1 VQSRDTA
8 WESMPATAAAGG
20 NGLRAAKRL
29 RLNRRSSGP
38 ASPPEPTA
46 SRAELEIQRQ
56 LRDAQATKQSKA
68 KELSTLPREGTR
80 AQFLARYTALEGDL
94 ELLAKEKI
102 LLRAQVATVQ
112 NSTRCD
118 LLQLPAEVRQQLIEM
133 VDIEALGRLA
143 MACKE
148 LQHSTSDPV
157 IWRMKASTASVKSLC
172 QLLVR
177 MCGTGGDAK
186 MATICC
192 QRVRTICDAGIGKTW
207 TGRAP
212 VSDEAKAFNSAGGAR
227 AIMVAMGSHAADA
240 KLQAEACHVLTI
252 LARGPEGKAVV
263 QAAGGAQAFVRAM
276 RAHGG
281 AANVQGCRG
290 VAQLAYSSKG
300 REAMVAAGGAEAVV
314 GAMQAHVGVV
324 AVQVK
329 GCAAIS
335 SLALIDEGSA
345 ALVAAGGAEAV
356 VGALR
361 AHPSVVAVQAK
372 GCAAMTLLS
381 FSDEGSAALVTVG
394 GAEAVVGALRAHPS
408 VIAVQAKGCAAIS
421 SLALIDEGSAALVAL
436 GGAEAVVGALRA
448 HPSVIAVQDAGCAAM
463 LSLALNDE
471 AIAALRQGGAEQL
484 ALDAARNHPTHE
496 GVQENSGY
504 LLEVFAM

>member
-186 MATICC
+186 LATICC
-192 QRVRTICDAGIGKTW
+192 ERARAVCDAGRGKTW
-207 TGRAP
+207 TGFAP
-212 VSDEAKAFNSAGGAR
+212 VNDEAKAFNSAGGAR

-240 KLQAEACHVLTI
+240 KLQAEACHVLKI
-252 LARGPEGKAVV
+252 LARGSEGKAVV
-263 QAAGGAQAFVRAM
+263 
-276 RAHGG
+276 
-281 AANVQGCRG
+281 
-290 VAQLAYSSKG
+290 L
-300 REAMVAAGGAEAVV
+300 AAGGAEAVV
-314 GAMQAHVGVV
+314 GAMRAHVGVV
-324 AVQVK
+324 GVQTVACQAV
-329 GCAAIS
+329 GNLAAKS
-335 SLALIDEGSA
+335 VGRA
-345 ALVAAGGAEAV
+345 AVLAAGGAEAV
-356 VGALR
+356 TRALLAHVGEATLQEKGCWALTNLLWGSAEYRGGVARVAAAGGAEVVEMALR
-361 AHPSVVAVQAK
+361 AHPSAAELQKHGCWAAYYLTFSAGAKAFLQRAGVA
-372 GCAAMTLLS
+372 
-381 FSDEGSAALVTVG
+381 
-394 GAEAVVGALRAHPS
+394 
-408 VIAVQAKGCAAIS
+408 
-421 SLALIDEGSAALVAL
+421 
-436 GGAEAVVGALRA
+436 
-448 HPSVIAVQDAGCAAM
+448 
-463 LSLALNDE
+463 
-471 AIAALRQGGAEQL
+471 QL
-484 ALDAARNHPTHE
+484 ACVRVWSTIA
-496 GVQENSGY
+496 SG
-504 LLEVFAM
+504 

>member
-281 AANVQGCRG
+281 AANVQEGCRG

-300 REAMVAAGGAEAVV
+300 REAM
-314 GAMQAHVGVV
+314 
-324 AVQVK
+324 
-329 GCAAIS
+329 
-335 SLALIDEGSA
+335 
-345 ALVAAGGAEAV
+345 VAAGGAEAV